1 MTRRGW
7 LLFAVMCVLWGIPY
21 LLIKVAVRDFSPV
34 AVVFLRTG
42 IGAVVLL
49 PVVLVR
55 RELGQVLRAWRW
67 VLIYTA
73 VEVTIPWLMLSAA
86 EERLPSSLVGLLVAA
101 VPLVTA
107 ILLLVT
113 RADDRV
119 DWRRGLGLLIGF
131 AGVAALLG
139 LDNLRGDGL
148 ALAEMAVVIA
158 GYAVGPIIIAR
169 RLGAVPATGVIAVS
183 LALTAILYAPFAL
196 ATWPSQIPSLTV
208 VGAMLALGVLCTAVA
223 FLAFFALIAEA
234 GPARAQT
241 FIYVNP
247 VVALLLG
254 VLLLG
259 EPFGVADVLGLALI
273 LGGLL
278 LATRRRAAAPATP
291 AAVDAEDNADSE
303 DRVSTVGR

>member
-1 MTRRGW
+1 
-7 LLFAVMCVLWGIPY
+7 MCVLWGIPY

-42 IGAVVLL
+42 IGAIVLL

-278 LATRRRAAAPATP
+278 LATRRRGAAPATP
-291 AAVDAEDNADSE
+291 AAEDNADSE

>member
-1 MTRRGW
+1 
-7 LLFAVMCVLWGIPY
+7 MCVLWGIPY

-119 DWRRGLGLLIGF
+119 DWRRGLGVPRGEVVPAEGGENLVR
-131 AGVAALLG
+131 GVPSEGTVA
-139 LDNLRGDGL
+139 
-148 ALAEMAVVIA
+148 AVVIVEVA
-158 GYAVGPIIIAR
+158 EPV
-169 RLGAVPATGVIAVS
+169 VS
-183 LALTAILYAPFAL
+183 LAAL
-196 ATWPSQIPSLTV
+196 PL
-208 VGAMLALGVLCTAVA
+208 
-223 FLAFFALIAEA
+223 
-234 GPARAQT
+234 
-241 FIYVNP
+241 
-247 VVALLLG
+247 
-254 VLLLG
+254 
-259 EPFGVADVLGLALI
+259 
-273 LGGLL
+273 
-278 LATRRRAAAPATP
+278 
-291 AAVDAEDNADSE
+291 
-303 DRVSTVGR
+303 

>member
-1 MTRRGW
+1 VTRRGW

-107 ILLLVT
+107 ILLLIT

-148 ALAEMAVVIA
+148 AVAEMAVVIA

-278 LATRRRAAAPATP
+278 LATRRRAAAPATA
-291 AAVDAEDNADSE
+291 AAVDAEDNADTE

>member
-7 LLFAVMCVLWGIPY
+7 LLFAVMGVLWGIPY

-34 AVVFLRTG
+34 SVVFLRTG

-49 PVVLVR
+49 PIVFAR
-55 RELGQVLRAWRW
+55 KELGQVLRAWRW

-73 VEVTIPWLMLSAA
+73 VEVTIPWLMLTAA

-107 ILLLVT
+107 ILLFVM

-119 DWRRGLGLLIGF
+119 DRRRGLGLLVGF
-131 AGVAALLG
+131 VGVAALLG
-139 LDNLRGDGL
+139 LGNLRGDGL
-148 ALAEMAVVIA
+148 ALAEMAVVVA

-169 RLGAVPATGVIAVS
+169 KLGAVPATGVIAVS
-183 LALTAILYAPFAL
+183 LALTAIVYAPFAL
-196 ATWPSQIPSLTV
+196 ASWPSQMPSLTV
-208 VGAMLALGVLCTAVA
+208 IGAMLALGVLCTAVA

-234 GPARAQT
+234 GPARSQT

-247 VVALLLG
+247 VVALVLG

-259 EPFGVADVLGLALI
+259 EPFGVGDVVGLALI

-278 LATRRRAAAPATP
+278 LATRRRASTP
-291 AAVDAEDNADSE
+291 AAVDTEDAEE
-303 DRVSTVGR
+303 RKVSTVGH

>member
-278 LATRRRAAAPATP
+278 LATRRRGAAPATRRR
-291 AAVDAEDNADSE
+291 DAEDNADSE